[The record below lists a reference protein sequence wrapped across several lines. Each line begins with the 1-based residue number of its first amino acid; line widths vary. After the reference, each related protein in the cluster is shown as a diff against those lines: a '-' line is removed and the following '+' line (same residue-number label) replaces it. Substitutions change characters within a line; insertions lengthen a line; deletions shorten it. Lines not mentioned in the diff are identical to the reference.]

1 VNDVDETRYEP
12 PAKTSAT
19 EGELRKAAVKRLED
33 RRGLQ
38 AHLLAY
44 LLVNGFLVGIWAIT
58 GGGFFWPMF
67 PMFGWGIGVAFHIWA
82 VVSPEPSEEKIKAEM
97 QRLAGGR

>member
-1 VNDVDETRYEP
+1 MDETRYEP
-12 PAKTSAT
+12 STTTSAA
-19 EGELRKAAVKRLED
+19 EVELRKAAVKRLED

-44 LLVNGFLVGIWAIT
+44 VLVNLFLTVIWALN
-58 GGGFFWPMF
+58 GGGFFWPLF

-82 VVSPEPSEEKIKAEM
+82 VVSPEPSEERIRAEM
-97 QRLAGGR
+97 QRLNNKQ